1 MGRPIELGTPRA
13 ADANEST
20 SDEEGW
26 VTEES
31 DDEQAG
37 EWRDPTG
44 GALTAVFEAA
54 EAGDVDDL
62 QDALGRLDVSIDTRV
77 RRTGY
82 SGHAATGK
90 GWNGTGQGVQKPR
103 QGACRL
109 CYAVCSP
116 AYVTAVPLMPTC
128 ATRH

>member
-54 EAGDVDDL
+54 EAGGVDEL
-62 QDALGRLDVSIDTRV
+62 QDALGPLGVSPATPV
-77 RRTGY
+77 GRTGD
-82 SGHAATGK
+82 SRVPAAGK
-90 GWNGTGQGVQKPR
+90 AWNGTGQGVQKPR

-116 AYVTAVPLMPTC
+116 AHVTAVRLMPTC